1 MKKILILG
9 DSCSM
14 PRSFPKSQEVFY
26 EETYVSLL
34 NEQFKDCKIAAINSG
49 GATSV
54 ELISQ
59 ALAYY
64 ASWQPD
70 IIIVQAGMADCRPEP
85 IPNLLRLFIDEIS
98 VLSRIKIFFYSP
110 NVMSKILKFI
120 KFDRISFGKFQRNIK
135 KLSSIFSKSKIIWC
149 EIYTTS
155 TGEYEKSRPGVMI
168 NIEKYNNAIAK
179 NLKTELIP
187 LTARLNEIGGIN
199 LDHLHLN
206 KMGHQEVCN
215 ILSKKINTIF
225 NEKNK

>member
-26 EETYVSLL
+26 EETYISLL
-34 NEQFKDCKIAAINSG
+34 TNHFPDCTIATVSSG

-64 ASWQPD
+64 ASWRPD
-70 IIIVQAGMADCRPEP
+70 VIIVQAGMADCRPEP

-98 VLSRIKIFFYSP
+98 ILSRIKIFFYSP
-110 NVMSKILKFI
+110 RVMSKILKFI

-135 KLSSIFSKSKIIWC
+135 KLSAIFSKSKIIWC
-149 EIYTTS
+149 EIYTTN
-155 TGEYEKSRPGVMI
+155 TREYEKQRPGVMM
-168 NIEKYNNAIAK
+168 NIEKYNKAIAK
-179 NLKTELIP
+179 NPTTELIP
-187 LTARLNEIGGIN
+187 LNTILNEVGGIN
-199 LDHLHLN
+199 SDHLHLN
-206 KMGHQEVCN
+206 KIGHKEVYN
-215 ILSKKINTIF
+215 ILSKKIDAIF

>member
-26 EETYVSLL
+26 EETYVSML
-34 NEQFKDCKIAAINSG
+34 EDQFKECKIAVVSSG
-49 GATSV
+49 GATSI

-64 ASWQPD
+64 ATWQPD

-85 IPNLLRLFIDEIS
+85 IPNLLRMFIDEIS
-98 VLSRIKIFFYSP
+98 VLSRIKIFIYSP

-120 KFDRISFGKFQRNIK
+120 KFDRIPFGKFQRNIK

-155 TGEYEKSRPGVMI
+155 TGEYEKSRPGVMK
-168 NIEKYNNAIAK
+168 NIDKYNNAIAK
-179 NLKTELIP
+179 GPRIELIP
-187 LTARLNEIGGIN
+187 IMARLNEFGGIN
-199 LDHLHLN
+199 PDHLHLN
-206 KMGHQEVCN
+206 KIGHQQVYD

-225 NEKNK
+225 GEENK